1 MLTKRQEE
9 VLAFLV
15 SSRDS
20 IGLMPST
27 REIQEHFGFASQTAA
42 VDVLR
47 ALERKGALKR
57 LPGKARGIVLAGS
70 DVPTVPPVICLP
82 LYGVVAAGYA
92 NAMDELAGEYLRID
106 TEASGLTSA
115 DGCFALKVRGDSMI
129 GAHILDGDYVV
140 IDAKRPARHRDI
152 VAALIDGQTTLKRL
166 MVEGSK
172 LYLKAENPHFP
183 NLIAAEELMV
193 QGVMRG
199 LVRGDDAVRHAEE
212 QSRF

>member
-70 DVPTVPPVICLP
+70 DMPTAPPVLCLP
-82 LYGVVAAGYA
+82 LYGVVTAGYA
-92 NAMDELAGEYLRID
+92 NETHELPGEYLRID
-106 TEASGLTSA
+106 TEASGLRSA

-129 GAHILDGDYVV
+129 GAHILDGDYVI
-140 IDAKRPARHRDI
+140 IDAKRTPRHRDI

-166 MVEGSK
+166 MVEGTN
-172 LYLKAENPHFP
+172 LYLKAENAHFP
-183 NLIAAEELMV
+183 NLIAAEELMI

-199 LVRGDDAVRHAEE
+199 LVRGDDAVRHSEE
-212 QSRF
+212 PSRY